1 MFVMLAPYKLDHTT
15 ISAFCQD
22 FRLWCKSYSDLTFLL
37 NQRIIQNMTKQ
48 NLISNK
54 FTPTEKQAEQLIRIF
69 GCSRFVY
76 NQLLSE
82 LKESKLKL
90 EEINTEKVLNNW
102 LDDSNLEFLSSA
114 PVEVLRESLRQ
125 LEREWLKT
133 GNINQIPFKSRRVE
147 QSALFPITCF
157 YIKGKKVKLLGVD
170 GELNLL
176 DCEKVPEKN
185 KTFSLKVV
193 HRKTGEWETVFNQ

>member
-1 MFVMLAPYKLDHTT
+1 MFVMLSPYKLDHTT

-54 FTPTEKQAEQLIRIF
+54 FIPTEKQAESLTKIF

-76 NQLLSE
+76 NQLLSG
-82 LKESKLKL
+82 LKESKLKP
-90 EEINTEKVLNNW
+90 EEINIEKVLSNW
-102 LDDSNLEFLSSA
+102 RDDGNLEFLSSA

-125 LEREWLKT
+125 LRNDYSKT
-133 GNINQIPFKSRRVE
+133 GDVKQLPFKSRRAE
-147 QSALFPITCF
+147 QSAVFPLTCF
-157 YIKGKKVKLLGVD
+157 YIKGQKVKLLGVE
-170 GELNLL
+170 GELELL
-176 DCEKVPEKN
+176 NPDKIPN
-185 KTFSLKVV
+185 KSLTPALKVI
-193 HRKTGEWETVFNQ
+193 HEKSGDWEMVF